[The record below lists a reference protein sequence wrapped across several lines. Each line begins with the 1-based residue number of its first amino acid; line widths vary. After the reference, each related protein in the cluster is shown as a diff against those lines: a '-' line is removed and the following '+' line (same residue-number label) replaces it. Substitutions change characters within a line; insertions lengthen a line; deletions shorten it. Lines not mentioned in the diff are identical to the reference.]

1 MDESSTKENEGIAFK
16 ETEED
21 ESLTKDNQEKES
33 EFDGVEDGSNTS
45 SMTLEEKVM

>member
-16 ETEED
+16 ETED